1 MHLFEIPVRVFGVLD
16 GNDEARFDS
25 RIDNSIETEFG
36 HTLADGF
43 VNAAVACELGG
54 FTFGKIF
61 LERLDGGVDGLHRR
75 RKVHFAGL
83 FEEGILQVKV
93 AVVGT
98 RRVVLR
104 LLDDVLA
111 ADHEGE
117 TGHGHETLLG
127 RCHAEVHVVL
137 HHVERNHAQGRC
149 CVANED
155 GSVLVSQSADFA
167 NRVQDTRTRFVMA
180 TVNNS
185 HVRIFLESLLNDREI
200 GAFKH
205 ARFHV
210 DIRQVIH
217 LADFDG
223 AGVVGAVVHHEN
235 LLAFGNQRVDA
246 HIDVDGT
253 GTAEKD
259 GRIGVRRGM
268 RYLEQVFAEAL
279 HEAGKGLFAG
289 ADVRDHLGVLDGI
302 GGGGGAGVQQNI
314 SLDRFHK

>member
-1 MHLFEIPVRVFGVLD
+1 MHLLEIPVRVFGVLD
-16 GNDEARFDS
+16 GNDEARFNG
-25 RIDNSIETEFG
+25 RIDDGIETEFG
-36 HTLADGF
+36 DTLADGL
-43 VNAAVACELGG
+43 VHAAVTGKLGG

-75 RKVHFAGL
+75 REVHFAGL
-83 FEEGILQVKV
+83 FEEGILQIKV
-93 AVVGT
+93 AVVRT

-111 ADHEGE
+111 ADNEGE
-117 TGHGHETLLG
+117 AGHGHESLLG
-127 RCHAEVHVVL
+127 GSHAEIHVVL
-137 HHVERNHAQGRC
+137 HHVERNHAQGRSRIC
-149 CVANED
+149 DENGV
-155 GSVLVSQSADFA
+155 VLVGEGTDFA
-167 NRVQDTRTRFVMA
+167 DGVQHTRTRFMVA
-180 TVNNS
+180 AVDYGDI
-185 HVRIFLESLLNDREI
+185 RIFLESLLNDSEI

-205 ARFHV
+205 ARLHV
-210 DIRQVIH
+210 NIRQVIH
-217 LADFDG
+217 LTNFDG

-235 LLAFGNQRVDA
+235 LLTLGNQRVDA

-268 RYLEQVFAEAL
+268 HYLEQVFAEAL